1 LISGVITGVTAGA
14 IGFIGAE
21 FPADE
26 EAAGL
31 RFAALFFAGFFL
43 AALRAGFF
51 FAAFFEDFFFE
62 DFFFD
67 AFFFATRF
75 LEDFFEDFFFA
86 VFFFAAGFFF
96 AAFFFAAMV
105 KLLSML
111 DRLSSRGAVSGFTPH
126 QASVIHMNEIG
137 DRILFARSLNK
148 LVSRVTIW
156 YDSP

>member
-14 IGFIGAE
+14 IGFIG
-21 FPADE
+21 DE
-26 EAAGL
+26 LIPDDAAGL

-62 DFFFD
+62 DFFFED
-67 AFFFATRF
+67 FFFATRF
-75 LEDFFEDFFFA
+75 LEDFLDFLEDFFFA
-86 VFFFAAGFFF
+86 VFLAGFFF

-111 DRLSSRGAVSGFTPH
+111 DRVSSRGPPLPAFLAP
-126 QASVIHMNEIG
+126 SV
-137 DRILFARSLNK
+137 R
-148 LVSRVTIW
+148 
-156 YDSP
+156 DSHERDW